1 MAKRTPDKAKRV
13 KRGQA
18 ADGGALPTAKEI
30 ALAGELAQRWRLD
43 LAKDW
48 RSDLPL
54 VRAFLTFF
62 ALDRRDNPPEQILR
76 RLRVA
81 RQLAWDG
88 ATGMEIARK
97 LDVPE
102 CLGPVLHAYGL
113 TQVPRSWRENVDA
126 EDDAPQ
132 LDRLTEL
139 SIEGDESGWQRFE
152 TR

>member
-1 MAKRTPDKAKRV
+1 MAKRAPNKAKRV
-13 KRGQA
+13 KRGQS
-18 ADGGALPTAKEI
+18 ADGGALPTAKEV
-30 ALAGELAQRWRLD
+30 ALAGELAERWRLD

-48 RSDLPL
+48 RNDLSF
-54 VRAFLTFF
+54 VRAFLTVF
-62 ALDRRDNPPEQILR
+62 ALDRRENPPEQVLR

-88 ATGMEIARK
+88 ATGTEIARK

-113 TQVPRSWRENVDA
+113 TQVPRSWREAADVD
-126 EDDAPQ
+126 EDPPQ

-152 TR
+152 FR